1 MSEKIELHQL
11 SVVSQSAS
19 EFVSCV
25 FWSEEIET
33 DDEMKSSSEKWYMYD
48 TYYVETAVYKNPHG
62 MHNTLHTLH
71 ILWGI
76 EMGVEKNWCLCI
88 VKMIMMSF

>member
-1 MSEKIELHQL
+1 M
-11 SVVSQSAS
+11 SQSAS

-33 DDEMKSSSEKWYMYD
+33 DDEMKSSSEKLYMYD

-62 MHNTLHTLH
+62 MHNTLHTCTYFGTLGKRNGGWKK
-71 ILWGI
+71 IGAY
-76 EMGVEKNWCLCI
+76 V
-88 VKMIMMSF
+88 